1 MYNNTLYSCEANLKT
16 VLENL
21 KHFASKLLYWFKVNS
36 LKRNPEMFQ
45 FVIFSKKSYQPPKLS
60 VNTFTI
66 DEPDKIQ
73 LLGLIIN

>member
-1 MYNNTLYSCEANLKT
+1 MYSCGANLKT

-21 KHFASKLLYWFKVNS
+21 KHYASKLLYWFKV
-36 LKRNPEMFQ
+36 RNPEMFQ
-45 FVIFSKKSYQPPKLS
+45 FMIFSKKSYQPPKLS

-73 LLGLIIN
+73 LLGLIINK